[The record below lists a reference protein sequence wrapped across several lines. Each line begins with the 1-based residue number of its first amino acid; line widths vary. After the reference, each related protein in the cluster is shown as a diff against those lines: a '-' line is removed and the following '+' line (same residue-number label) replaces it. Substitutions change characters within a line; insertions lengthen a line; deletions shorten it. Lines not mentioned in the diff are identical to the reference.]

1 MAFERAILEV
11 EVTSVLRKPIDTDPV
26 LSYISCNSRPR
37 ALRWCEENLPA
48 RFVAQRRTLVMRFAI
63 WIGEGMV
70 WMRSG
75 IKKLVA
81 LVFGIGVL
89 ACGLAVAQTAIDDLR
104 TRAERGDAEAQNSLG
119 LRYVLGDGI
128 AQDKAAA
135 HHWFELSAKQGYAK
149 GQYNLAVM
157 LGSGLSGQKDHK
169 ESVKWYRKAAE
180 QGLNAADY
188 NLTEGGFMF
197 SNGQSGSQQKR
208 QDRRESHEQ

>member
-1 MAFERAILEV
+1 
-11 EVTSVLRKPIDTDPV
+11 
-26 LSYISCNSRPR
+26 
-37 ALRWCEENLPA
+37 
-48 RFVAQRRTLVMRFAI
+48 
-63 WIGEGMV
+63 
-70 WMRSG
+70 MRSG
-75 IKKLVA
+75 MKKLVA

-157 LGSGLSGQKDHK
+157 LGSGLSGKKDHK
-169 ESVKWYRKAAE
+169 ESVKWYRKAAN

-188 NLTEGGFMF
+188 NLTDDGFMF
-197 SNGQSGSQQKR
+197 SNGRDGSEQKH
-208 QDRRESHEQ
+208 QDRHESREP